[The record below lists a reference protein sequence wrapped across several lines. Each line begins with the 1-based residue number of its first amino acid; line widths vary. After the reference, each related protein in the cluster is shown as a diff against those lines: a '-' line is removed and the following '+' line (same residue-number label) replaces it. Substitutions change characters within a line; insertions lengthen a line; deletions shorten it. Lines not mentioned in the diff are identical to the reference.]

1 MKEIIQRKSI
11 RKYKNEAVKR
21 EDIDRII
28 QAAIL
33 APSAKNRQ
41 PWKYFVYTNEEKE
54 NLLNVMEQGLIR
66 ERDGEK
72 MLPDS
77 QKGLPDAFHTL
88 KVMRKAP
95 VLIVIENTNGKSPYM
110 DINADERFTEIC
122 DSLSIGA
129 SVQNMLLT
137 ATELGYGTLW
147 IANTCFAYNELT
159 EYIGINGQL
168 VGAVSL
174 GMADEYPNPRPRKNI
189 NDIVEYR

>member
-88 KVMRKAP
+88 KVMREAP
-95 VLIVIENTNGKSPYM
+95 VLIVIVS
-110 DINADERFTEIC
+110 
-122 DSLSIGA
+122 A
-129 SVQNMLLT
+129 SVDCERT
-137 ATELGYGTLW
+137 A
-147 IANTCFAYNELT
+147 
-159 EYIGINGQL
+159 
-168 VGAVSL
+168 
-174 GMADEYPNPRPRKNI
+174 
-189 NDIVEYR
+189 